1 MLVLTRKKS
10 EKIRIGPQVVITVV
24 EIAGDRVR
32 LGITA
37 PTDVIITREELTPQW
52 RGRKK
57 EDNGLE
63 RPAS

>member
-24 EIAGDRVR
+24 EIMGDRVR

-37 PTDVIITREELTPQW
+37 PTDIIITREELTTQW
-52 RGRKK
+52 RGRQK